1 MPHTSPAYDHD
12 VVIVGASF
20 AGAACALAAAQY
32 GLRVCVLERKADPG
46 ERLHTTG
53 IVVKEAMEQT
63 WLGRMPEHLVQRVA
77 NVRLYAPNLRS
88 VLLAAP
94 GYYFLTTDTPNVMR
108 WLASELRA
116 NGVDLRLQQSFTDAR
131 RCGDGWQVE
140 GAGRCAYLVGA
151 DGARSRVAQRTGLG
165 QVRDTLYGVERE
177 FAGLQVAQGNALHC
191 FVSKRYAPGYI
202 GWVAQNPTG
211 LQVGLAL
218 RHDPQQVRPPDI
230 DGFLDH
236 VRDGVGIP
244 PSARP
249 SGTRAG
255 LVPCGRPD
263 GPITGQR
270 VILTG
275 DAAGIVSPLSA
286 GGIHS
291 SWRHGWAVGEAIA
304 RHLRGKGQKRNGW
317 RVRSPRRSMAS
328 ACCAERWIICRPIGR
343 SMYCCIQR
351 SCAALPNRSTSIAAG
366 CAREGSR
373 QGRLNATPSLL
384 VKIPVD
390 AVQQSRHNSAPSTQ
404 VERNLRE

>member
-1 MPHTSPAYDHD
+1 MPQTPSAYDHD

-94 GYYFLTTDTPNVMR
+94 GYYFLTTDTPNLMR
-108 WLASELRA
+108 WLASELHA
-116 NGVDLRLQQSFTDAR
+116 NGVDLRLQQSFTDAHR
-131 RCGDGWQVE
+131 RGDGWQVE
-140 GAGRCAYLVGA
+140 GAGSCAYLVGA
-151 DGARSRVAQRTGLG
+151 DGARSRVARRTGLG
-165 QVRDTLYGVERE
+165 QVRDNLYGVERE
-177 FAGLQVAQGNALHC
+177 FAGQQVAQGDALHC

-202 GWVAQNPTG
+202 GWVAQNPSG

-218 RHDPQQVRPPDI
+218 RHDPQRVRPPDI
-230 DGFLDH
+230 EGFLDH
-236 VRDGVGIP
+236 VRGVVNIP

-249 SGTRAG
+249 SATRAG

-263 GPITGQR
+263 GPITGHR
-270 VILTG
+270 LILTG

-304 RHLRGKGQKRNGW
+304 RHLRGQG
-317 RVRSPRRSMAS
+317 PE
-328 ACCAERWIICRPIGR
+328 AERVARQVAPAFHGKRVLRWAMDHLQADWPLDVLLHTAVMRR
-343 SMYCCIQR
+343 
-351 SCAALPNRSTSIAAG
+351 IA
-366 CAREGSR
+366 E
-373 QGRLNATPSLL
+373 
-384 VKIPVD
+384 
-390 AVQQSRHNSAPSTQ
+390 Q
-404 VERNLRE
+404 VYFHRRGLRT

>member
-1 MPHTSPAYDHD
+1 MPQTPSAYDHD

-32 GLRVCVLERKADPG
+32 GLRVCVVERKADPG

-94 GYYFLTTDTPNVMR
+94 GYYFLTTDTPNLMR
-108 WLASELRA
+108 WLASELHA
-116 NGVDLRLQQSFTDAR
+116 NGVDLRLQQSFTDAHR
-131 RCGDGWQVE
+131 RGDGWQVE
-140 GAGRCAYLVGA
+140 GAGSCAYLAGA
-151 DGARSRVAQRTGLG
+151 DGARSRVARRTGLG
-165 QVRDTLYGVERE
+165 QVRDNLYGVERE
-177 FAGLQVAQGNALHC
+177 FAGQQVAQGDALHC

-202 GWVAQNPTG
+202 GWGAQNPSG

-218 RHDPQQVRPPDI
+218 RHDPQRVRPPDI
-230 DGFLDH
+230 EGFLDH
-236 VRDGVGIP
+236 VRGVVNIP

-249 SGTRAG
+249 SATRAG

-263 GPITGQR
+263 GPITGHR
-270 VILTG
+270 LILTG

-304 RHLRGKGQKRNGW
+304 RHLRGQG
-317 RVRSPRRSMAS
+317 PE
-328 ACCAERWIICRPIGR
+328 AERVAQQVAPAFHGKRLLRWAMDHLQVDWPFN
-343 SMYCCIQR
+343 
-351 SCAALPNRSTSIAAG
+351 ALLHTSATRRIAEQIYFHRRGVRA
-366 CAREGSR
+366 
-373 QGRLNATPSLL
+373 
-384 VKIPVD
+384 
-390 AVQQSRHNSAPSTQ
+390 
-404 VERNLRE
+404 

>member
-1 MPHTSPAYDHD
+1 MPHQSSAYDHD

-20 AGAACALAAAQY
+20 AGAACALATAQY

-88 VLLAAP
+88 VLLTAP
-94 GYYFLTTDTPNVMR
+94 GYYFLTTDTPNLMR
-108 WLASELRA
+108 WLVSELRA
-116 NGVDLRLQQSFTDAR
+116 NGVDLRLQQSFTDAHR
-131 RCGDGWQVE
+131 SGDGWLVE
-140 GAGRCAYLVGA
+140 GGGRCAYLVGA
-151 DGARSRVAQRTGLG
+151 DGARSRVARRTGLG
-165 QVRDTLYGVERE
+165 QVRDNLYGVERE
-177 FAGLQVAQGNALHC
+177 FAGLQLPQGDALHC
-191 FVSKRYAPGYI
+191 FVSKRFAPGYI

-218 RHDPQQVRPPDI
+218 RHDPNQVRPPDI
-230 DGFLDH
+230 DGFLEH
-236 VRDGVGIP
+236 VRDVVGIP

-249 SGTRAG
+249 SATRAG

-270 VILTG
+270 LILTG

-304 RHLRGKGQKRNGW
+304 RHLRGQG
-317 RVRSPRRSMAS
+317 PE
-328 ACCAERWIICRPIGR
+328 AERV
-343 SMYCCIQR
+343 
-351 SCAALPNRSTSIAAG
+351 
-366 CAREGSR
+366 ARQVAPAFHGKR
-373 QGRLNATPSLL
+373 LLRWAMDHLQADWPLNALL
-384 VKIPVD
+384 HTAATRRI
-390 AVQQSRHNSAPSTQ
+390 AEQ
-404 VERNLRE
+404 VYFHRRGLRT

>member
-1 MPHTSPAYDHD
+1 MPHTPSAYDHD

-94 GYYFLTTDTPNVMR
+94 GYYFLTTDTPNLMR
-108 WLASELRA
+108 WLTSELIA
-116 NGVDLRLQQSFTDAR
+116 NGVDLRLQQSFSAAHR
-131 RCGDGWQVE
+131 SVDGWQVD

-165 QVRDTLYGVERE
+165 QVRDNLYGVERE
-177 FAGLQVAQGNALHC
+177 FAGLQVTQGDALHC

-218 RHDPQQVRPPDI
+218 RHDRQQARPPDI

-236 VRDGVGIP
+236 VRDVVGIP

-249 SGTRAG
+249 SATRAG

-263 GPITGQR
+263 GPTAGHR
-270 VILTG
+270 LILTG

-304 RHLRGKGQKRNGW
+304 RHLRGQG
-317 RVRSPRRSMAS
+317 PE
-328 ACCAERWIICRPIGR
+328 AERV
-343 SMYCCIQR
+343 
-351 SCAALPNRSTSIAAG
+351 
-366 CAREGSR
+366 ARQVAPAFHGKR
-373 QGRLNATPSLL
+373 LLRWAMDHLQADWPLNALL
-384 VKIPVD
+384 HAAATRRI
-390 AVQQSRHNSAPSTQ
+390 AEQ
-404 VERNLRE
+404 VYFHRRGLRT

>member
-1 MPHTSPAYDHD
+1 MPHTPSAYGHD
-12 VVIVGASF
+12 VVIVGAGF
-20 AGAACALAAAQY
+20 DGAACALAAAQY

-63 WLGRMPEHLVQRVA
+63 WLRRMPEHLVQRVA

-94 GYYFLTTDTPNVMR
+94 GYYFLTTDTPNLMR

-177 FAGLQVAQGNALHC
+177 FAGLQVSQGDALHC

-236 VRDGVGIP
+236 VRDVVGIP

-249 SGTRAG
+249 SATRAG

-263 GPITGQR
+263 GPFTGQR

-304 RHLRGKGQKRNGW
+304 RHLRGQG
-317 RVRSPRRSMAS
+317 PE
-328 ACCAERWIICRPIGR
+328 AERV
-343 SMYCCIQR
+343 
-351 SCAALPNRSTSIAAG
+351 
-366 CAREGSR
+366 ARQVAPAFHGKR
-373 QGRLNATPSLL
+373 LLRWAMDHLQADWPLNALL
-384 VKIPVD
+384 HMAATRRI
-390 AVQQSRHNSAPSTQ
+390 AEQ
-404 VERNLRE
+404 VYFHRRGLRT

>member
-1 MPHTSPAYDHD
+1 MTVRTRLLGLYGVDSPLPTGYLDDIAQRREGHEALEHFLDIFNHRIFTQFYRIWRKYSYPATFEPGGRDATSQCLLGLIGLGIPGTAER
-12 VVIVGASF
+12 IATPMSRF
-20 AGAACALAAAQY
+20 LAL
-32 GLRVCVLERKADPG
+32 LSVM
-46 ERLHTTG
+46 RL
-53 IVVKEAMEQT
+53 
-63 WLGRMPEHLVQRVA
+63 PEHLVQRVA

-94 GYYFLTTDTPNVMR
+94 GYYFLTTDTPNLMR

-116 NGVDLRLQQSFTDAR
+116 NGVDLRLRQSFTDAHR
-131 RCGDGWQVE
+131 SGDGWQVE

-151 DGARSRVAQRTGLG
+151 DGARSRVAQRTSLG

-177 FAGLQVAQGNALHC
+177 FAGLQVAQGNALHR

-236 VRDGVGIP
+236 VRDVVGIP
-244 PSARP
+244 PSVRP
-249 SGTRAG
+249 SATRAG

-270 VILTG
+270 LILTG

-304 RHLRGKGQKRNGW
+304 RHLRGQG
-317 RVRSPRRSMAS
+317 PE
-328 ACCAERWIICRPIGR
+328 AERV
-343 SMYCCIQR
+343 
-351 SCAALPNRSTSIAAG
+351 
-366 CAREGSR
+366 ARRVAPAFHGKR
-373 QGRLNATPSLL
+373 LLRWAMDHLQADWPLNALL
-384 VKIPVD
+384 HTAATRRI
-390 AVQQSRHNSAPSTQ
+390 AEQ
-404 VERNLRE
+404 VYFHRRGLRT

>member
-1 MPHTSPAYDHD
+1 MPHTPSAYDHD
-12 VVIVGASF
+12 VVIVGAGF
-20 AGAACALAAAQY
+20 AGAACALAAVQY

-63 WLGRMPEHLVQRVA
+63 WLVRMPEH
-77 NVRLYAPNLRS
+77 
-88 VLLAAP
+88 
-94 GYYFLTTDTPNVMR
+94 YYFLTTDTPNLMR
-108 WLASELRA
+108 WLASELHA
-116 NGVDLRLQQSFTDAR
+116 NGVDLRLQQFFTDAHR
-131 RCGDGWQVE
+131 SGGGWQVD

-165 QVRDTLYGVERE
+165 QVRDNLYGVERE
-177 FAGLQVAQGNALHC
+177 FAGLRVTQGDALHC

-236 VRDGVGIP
+236 VRNVVGIP

-249 SGTRAG
+249 SATRAG

-263 GPITGQR
+263 GPFTGQR

-291 SWRHGWAVGEAIA
+291 SWRHGWAVGEAIS
-304 RHLRGKGQKRNGW
+304 RHLRGQG
-317 RVRSPRRSMAS
+317 PE
-328 ACCAERWIICRPIGR
+328 AERV
-343 SMYCCIQR
+343 
-351 SCAALPNRSTSIAAG
+351 
-366 CAREGSR
+366 ARQVAPAFHGKR
-373 QGRLNATPSLL
+373 LLRWAMDHLQADWPLNALL
-384 VKIPVD
+384 HTAATRRI
-390 AVQQSRHNSAPSTQ
+390 AEQ
-404 VERNLRE
+404 VYFHRRGLRT